1 MIFYMIYIINIF
13 YFNFLIN
20 ILSTLINKIFKLKK
34 TVQIVTKLNTRQLVM
49 LIECARVFCV
59 HNV

>member
-20 ILSTLINKIFKLKK
+20 ILSTLINKIFKLKNCSNCHK
-34 TVQIVTKLNTRQLVM
+34 IKYQTVRHVN
-49 LIECARVFCV
+49 
-59 HNV
+59 